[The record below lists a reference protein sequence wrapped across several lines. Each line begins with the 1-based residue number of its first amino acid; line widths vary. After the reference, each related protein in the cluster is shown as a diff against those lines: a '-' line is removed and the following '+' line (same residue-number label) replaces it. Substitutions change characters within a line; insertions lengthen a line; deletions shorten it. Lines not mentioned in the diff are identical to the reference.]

1 MKSILVIFFFSLLFQ
16 MCLLSTSHH
25 SLCFGSIDVR
35 IAYRLLFVI
44 AGIRWYVISDFWL
57 QSECSKPFIEGRL
70 GGQALRSMVIIVRC
84 RWLEEFLVPL
94 ADVDRWT
101 HIPLKNALSGIGN
114 CLLCALYLSQR
125 SIAIPSRATP
135 NNNIAHSS
143 FNGDLC
149 RHKFRRLTVWFM
161 GPPSYALLNLNNDW
175 DWYCKIACGHLE
187 SEV

>member
-1 MKSILVIFFFSLLFQ
+1 MKSILMIFFFSLLFQ
-16 MCLLSTSHH
+16 MYLLSTSHH

-143 FNGDLC
+143 FNGD
-149 RHKFRRLTVWFM
+149 
-161 GPPSYALLNLNNDW
+161 
-175 DWYCKIACGHLE
+175 
-187 SEV
+187 